1 MEFAEPF
8 PVLISG
14 SSEGLICIWG
24 VRPIPQRFK
33 YICICQVFNTIWE
46 KGEPKNY
53 GITSLSCETEIK
65 KGLMRAPNIARWGPP
80 NDEIFREEALS
91 SEHDYNK
98 KKRGTIKV
106 RNKEEEEAVKKEE
119 WGKKDEGNVPYI
131 TESNAEFNE
140 TEEEWMKYLKN
151 HETDTN
157 LEKRRCYIIGGDSK
171 GHMFLINLLELL
183 NKRGIGEI
191 EKYRKAQSYQLR
203 RKDIIDATKQVEYII
218 QSENNNN
225 GRKKDIM
232 KIHVYNTVL
241 LNKWE
246 AHGNMIN
253 KITKIKEPASYITS
267 SLDKHVKVWSL
278 EGVLLGDINLVKL
291 GGNNIWRFPFDWVKN
306 KLEDVEYV
314 FETLE
319 KIQKDR
325 LTETRKNEIKSN
337 FFVAKYL
344 YDIPELEAVL
354 YKKQGEES
362 AQNIEANNNALANIK
377 SPKNN
382 NSNYKNVNVNS
393 ILEKIGYVYDENEKK
408 FKKNNNMY
416 DEPITKVN
424 IFDDKNLER
433 YIAENEN
440 PSKKKGFTLKLQ
452 EKLQLWE
459 NNRDN
464 IMESKRRMSRGS
476 NANNNLNANDE
487 MMKKT
492 TFSSNSNQMKNAL
505 EKSGNFLKT
514 PNQTSQHYNQNNNVN
529 IKKCNLNF
537 KSLFNFI

>member
-1 MEFAEPF
+1 M
-8 PVLISG
+8 
-14 SSEGLICIWG
+14 
-24 VRPIPQRFK
+24 
-33 YICICQVFNTIWE
+33 N
-46 KGEPKNY
+46 
-53 GITSLSCETEIK
+53 
-65 KGLMRAPNIARWGPP
+65 RWGYSK
-80 NDEIFREEALS
+80 DEFFREEVLT

-98 KKRGTIKV
+98 KKRGTVKPK
-106 RNKEEEEAVKKEE
+106 NKEEEEAVKKEE
-119 WGKKDEGNVPYI
+119 WNKKDEGNVTYI

-140 TEEEWMKYLKN
+140 TEEEWIKNLKN
-151 HETDTN
+151 HEADVN
-157 LEKRRCYIIGGDSK
+157 VEKRRCYIIGGDSK
-171 GHMFLINLLELL
+171 GHMFVINLLELL

-225 GRKKDIM
+225 MRKRDIM

-241 LNKWE
+241 FNKWE

-267 SLDKHVKVWSL
+267 SLDKHVKIWSL
-278 EGVLLGDINLVKL
+278 DGILLGDINLVKL
-291 GGNNIWRFPFDWVKN
+291 GGNNVWKFPFDWVKN
-306 KLEDVEYV
+306 KLDDVEYV

-325 LTETRKNEIKSN
+325 LTEARKNEIKAN

-344 YDIPELEAVL
+344 YDIPDLEAVL
-354 YKKQGEES
+354 YKREGEEN
-362 AQNIEANNNALANIK
+362 AQFLEANKNALTNLKSSKNNNA
-377 SPKNN
+377 
-382 NSNYKNVNVNS
+382 NYKNINVNS

-408 FKKNNNMY
+408 FKKNNNLY
-416 DEPITKVN
+416 DEPTTKIN

-452 EKLQLWE
+452 EKLQQWE
-459 NNRDN
+459 ANREN
-464 IMESKRRMSRGS
+464 MMESKRKMSRGS
-476 NANNNLNANDE
+476 NGNNNLNANDE

-492 TFSSNSNQMKNAL
+492 TFSNNSNQMKNVL
-505 EKSGNFLKT
+505 DKTGNFLKS
-514 PNQTSQHYNQNNNVN
+514 PNQTAQHYNNPNSIN
-529 IKKCNLNF
+529 IKKCNY
-537 KSLFNFI
+537 